1 MTPKGAKQQL
11 PILINR
17 SFIASRSEY
26 GFGWLGLSGVSI
38 DGRFGQGFVSASLFL
53 IDDFRPS

>member
-11 PILINR
+11 LILINR

-38 DGRFGQGFVSASLFL
+38 DGRFGQGFVGELVL
-53 IDDFRPS
+53 D